1 MKLTKG
7 KISKLYTKNKQSVK
21 KRKNSKK
28 KTYKSKTFRKNKHS
42 NLFNKTLKHLY
53 GGEQGNNDNYEDI
66 PSRNSSSLDTSV
78 MPNNDMSANNDMT
91 SNNDTLTDTS
101 VMPNNDMNSNNDSSL
116 DTSGIPNND
125 ITNIPSDN
133 DSSLDTSVIPD
144 NVITNIPS
152 NNDSSSDTSIMTNND
167 MTSNNDSLSD
177 TSIMTNN
184 DISNDIPFDNDSL
197 TDTSV
202 IPSDVSVES
211 QLRNNEPL
219 QIAVNNLGKEISDNV
234 LKIVSKELTNNIST
248 VTNNIQ
254 NGFNSNQFA
263 SEKMANTGG
272 KRHKTD
278 KFRLTN
284 KNKHKRTKKHKK

>member
-42 NLFNKTLKHLY
+42 NLFNKTLKHFY
-53 GGEQGNNDNYEDI
+53 GGEQGNDDNYGDI
-66 PSRNSSSLDTSV
+66 PSGNSSSLDTSV
-78 MPNNDMSANNDMT
+78 TPNNGMSANSGMAFD
-91 SNNDTLTDTS
+91 NDTLTDNSIMANDNMTS
-101 VMPNNDMNSNNDSSL
+101 NNGSSLNASGIPDNGMNSNNGSSS
-116 DTSGIPNND
+116 DTLGIPDND
-125 ITNIPSDN
+125 ITN
-133 DSSLDTSVIPD
+133 V
-144 NVITNIPS
+144 PS
-152 NNDSSSDTSIMTNND
+152 NNGSS
-167 MTSNNDSLSD
+167 SD

-197 TDTSV
+197 SDTSV
-202 IPSDVSVES
+202 MPSDVSVES
-211 QLRNNEPL
+211 QLSNNEPL